1 MPPGWSSGDPGET
14 APIRGQGFR
23 RVGLVLLLLLP
34 PLLPG
39 GAGAAEPLRTPFAP
53 LPPATAPETGCP
65 APPEALRNI
74 EGVSFYTDPAFS
86 RPDPGRLAADA
97 AVQKRLDVWQDA
109 VQAAVAR
116 ARAGE
121 AGAAACALSLLDDWA
136 KSGAMLG
143 AVNQQGAYHR
153 VWALAGAGLAFL
165 RIRDAAGLEPVSVGR
180 VGRWMRE
187 VADAIQPRY
196 DRASRALISDVRNNH
211 AAWAGLAVAVAGI
224 ASDSRAHFDWG
235 MARLHAQLA
244 QVTGEGA
251 LPQELA
257 RGALAL
263 HYHLFALEPVAA
275 LERLAAANGVTLPPE
290 DEAAL
295 ERLTGFVLAAAK
307 DPSRTG
313 ALAGVPQSDP
323 WLKGRPPLSEAAGL
337 EIRAQARPDAALEAA
352 LAPFRPYRMRWL
364 GGMVTGQWI
373 TGQGIAI
380 PDGGS
385 PALEGPAR
393 TPSPG

>member
-196 DRASRALISDVRNNH
+196 D
-211 AAWAGLAVAVAGI
+211 
-224 ASDSRAHFDWG
+224 
-235 MARLHAQLA
+235 M
-244 QVTGEGA
+244 
-251 LPQELA
+251 P
-257 RGALAL
+257 RG
-263 HYHLFALEPVAA
+263 
-275 LERLAAANGVTLPPE
+275 R
-290 DEAAL
+290 
-295 ERLTGFVLAAAK
+295 
-307 DPSRTG
+307 
-313 ALAGVPQSDP
+313 
-323 WLKGRPPLSEAAGL
+323 
-337 EIRAQARPDAALEAA
+337 
-352 LAPFRPYRMRWL
+352 
-364 GGMVTGQWI
+364 
-373 TGQGIAI
+373 
-380 PDGGS
+380 
-385 PALEGPAR
+385 
-393 TPSPG
+393 